1 MMVQLE
7 DIIIERHEQK
17 RTMTSGYSI
26 LREEVCSKDIKR
38 RGKDF
43 CPSKGKITFNE
54 NDDRMV
60 LELDLLQS
68 ENYYK
73 FNCR

>member
-38 RGKDF
+38 RGK
-43 CPSKGKITFNE
+43 GKITFNE